1 MKFFKNC
8 FKAIAA
14 ALLVLNCAYC
24 EEILLP
30 TDWQQKG
37 LKGKVKKM
45 TEIEYK
51 YRESKLEETWIVT
64 TEFNESGYVT
74 KMTQHINGRR
84 NRTNIYEYY
93 KKGRIKQSIENGEV
107 FIYKYEY
114 DKDGNLVET
123 KDEKIK
129 HKTFPITRQRIFDK
143 NGREIHSRS
152 FVGTPSYAG
161 VEVAG
166 DHSYIYDENGTLI
179 EMRVNDNPQVSLK
192 RSVTYLQN
200 GEYAVVLKRAGLIMV
215 SFFDKDGNE
224 LEYLSKSGTSSQ
236 RPMQIDTYLRY
247 KDVKRDKYGNLTQ
260 RTSVNLKLKN
270 DVVKEAGLHKKIEN
284 KYEYYE

>member
-8 FKAIAA
+8 FKAVTA

-51 YRESKLEETWIVT
+51 YHESKLEETWIVT

-84 NRTNIYEYY
+84 NRTNVYEY
-93 KKGRIKQSIENGEV
+93 
-107 FIYKYEY
+107 
-114 DKDGNLVET
+114 
-123 KDEKIK
+123 
-129 HKTFPITRQRIFDK
+129 
-143 NGREIHSRS
+143 
-152 FVGTPSYAG
+152 
-161 VEVAG
+161 
-166 DHSYIYDENGTLI
+166 
-179 EMRVNDNPQVSLK
+179 
-192 RSVTYLQN
+192 
-200 GEYAVVLKRAGLIMV
+200 
-215 SFFDKDGNE
+215 
-224 LEYLSKSGTSSQ
+224 
-236 RPMQIDTYLRY
+236 
-247 KDVKRDKYGNLTQ
+247 DKYGNLTQ

-270 DVVKEAGLHKKIEN
+270 DVVKEAGLYKKIEN